1 MVVRG
6 QKPWYGRRVNR
17 LPRLLLTLLPAA
29 LALAVLS
36 PVGPSSCSPVQQRA
50 RTDFWLEALADPV
63 LEVDPAAR
71 LPADATGLDAEGLV
85 VNHGPSFDS
94 PTDYTLE
101 ILGDA
106 GDTLFVHYSLGAG
119 QRIGV
124 ERGELVRVVL
134 WQHKSEGGPPLRA
147 LMLEA
152 YRAGDLLHRRVPVA
166 IVQVNGLISKKLLP
180 EPLRHVVPHDE
191 VTYQTSERL
200 KSTCARSL
208 MRRGFA
214 SDADLAASG
223 DGAAPKTWPP
233 GAKSLFSDEIDRFEV
248 NFVDNR
254 ELIASDCPDQH
265 KRLWAWTALYV
276 APPPGTKQNLHNLLI
291 HAPVGAA
298 QMTLPTAPTPT
309 TPKLV
314 PAPPR
319 GTPATHP
326 SKLGK

>member
-1 MVVRG
+1 M
-6 QKPWYGRRVNR
+6 NR
-17 LPRLLLTLLPAA
+17 LPRFLLTLLPAA
-29 LALAVLS
+29 LALAVLP
-36 PVGPSSCSPVQQRA
+36 PVGLSGCSPTQQRA
-50 RTDFWLEALADPV
+50 RTEFWLEALADPV
-63 LEVDPAAR
+63 LEVEPAAR
-71 LPADATGLDAEGLV
+71 LPADASELSEEGLV

-101 ILGDA
+101 VLSDA
-106 GDTLFVHYSLGAG
+106 GETLYLHYSLGAG
-119 QRIGV
+119 QRMGV
-124 ERGELVRVVL
+124 DRGELVHLVL
-134 WQHKSEGGPPLRA
+134 WQHRGESGPPLRA

-152 YRAGDLLHRRVPVA
+152 YRAGDLLHRRLPVA
-166 IVQVNGLISKKLLP
+166 IVQVNGLLPKKLLP

-191 VTYQTSERL
+191 VTYQTVERM
-200 KSTCARSL
+200 KATCTRSL

-233 GAKSLFSDEIDRFEV
+233 GAKTLLSDEIDRYDV

-291 HAPVGAA
+291 KAPIDGE
-298 QMTLPTAPTPT
+298 QLTLPTTPTPT
-309 TPKLV
+309 VPPSRVTPV
-314 PAPPR
+314 PAKVK
-319 GTPATHP
+319 
-326 SKLGK
+326 SGK